1 MILLLHR
8 NPIEQENI
16 TVKQQAVWVPY
27 LAFAGPVRADRP
39 FRPSLRQSFRSHSG
53 QSARLKRPGGFFQW

>member
-27 LAFAGPVRADRP
+27 LG
-39 FRPSLRQSFRSHSG
+39 SG
-53 QSARLKRPGGFFQW
+53 LINLSVYTA